1 MTTNKMFKSFI
12 KPLNKGIG
20 GEGEKTSGSH
30 SYVNSICSTLAL
42 GVEAKGLK
50 SPGGILIE
58 MWKERHHMQILEKLL
73 AVKKKEWSKLKTE
86 KNRRVFQGFDWK
98 VVTLN

>member
-20 GEGEKTSGSH
+20 GGGEKTSGSH
-30 SYVNSICSTLAL
+30 SNVNSICSTLAL

-50 SPGGILIE
+50 SPGG
-58 MWKERHHMQILEKLL
+58 
-73 AVKKKEWSKLKTE
+73 
-86 KNRRVFQGFDWK
+86 F
-98 VVTLN
+98 